1 MKYLRW
7 SFLQKLLT
15 VFNRWLFL
23 QSTSYQVFH
32 TVVNM
37 PLIRLN
43 KILVRCHWF
52 HKKLGLVTLQ
62 ISSTLKFNFIFT
74 LPCGET
80 LLITNS
86 IHKCLRFQIDSSM
99 QLNSYDINQPLFT
112 VQIHHN
118 NYRQTFSNFFGG
130 SKEIQ
135 IKLHSIALT
144 LW

>member
-1 MKYLRW
+1 MNI
-7 SFLQKLLT
+7 F
-15 VFNRWLFL
+15 
-23 QSTSYQVFH
+23 
-32 TVVNM
+32 
-37 PLIRLN
+37 LIRLN
-43 KILVRCHWF
+43 KILLGGHLA
-52 HKKLGLVTLQ
+52 HKKIALQSLQ
-62 ISSTLKFNFIFT
+62 ISSTFKFNFIFT

-112 VQIHHN
+112 VQIHIN

-135 IKLHSIALT
+135 IKLHSIVLT